1 MSASPPTIKD
11 IAKQLKVSVS
21 TVSRALADN
30 PRIGLGTRL
39 KIQKLAKELHYEPNK
54 QAILFKQ
61 KKTQTIGVIVPNIKE
76 DFFSD
81 AISGIETIALK
92 HDYSILFGQSYD
104 SFEKEVQMMSLMKKQ
119 RVDGIIVSLSKETV
133 KFSHIENF
141 IDSTIP
147 IVYFDRVPNL
157 SGINSVYCNVYKG
170 TLELI
175 DWLYAKGCRHI
186 GLINGP
192 QKLSA
197 SKDRLQGYI
206 DAISKHKIKVDM
218 RLQENTD
225 FTKEGTVA
233 AMAKLFAL
241 KKKPD
246 AIITFNEYVH
256 MDAVQYAAS
265 KNYKVNK
272 DILFVSFANL
282 PITEYSAFPPLASIE
297 QFPQQ
302 QGVKAMEMLIDIWN
316 NPDNEKARQVEI
328 MPSLIV
334 HELK

>member
-1 MSASPPTIKD
+1 MSASPPTIKE
-11 IAKQLKVSVS
+11 IAKRLNVSVS
-21 TVSRALADN
+21 TVSRALANN

-61 KKTQTIGVIVPNIKE
+61 KKTQTIGVIVPNIRE
-76 DFFSD
+76 DFFSE
-81 AISGIETIALK
+81 AITGIETVALA

-104 SFEKEVQMMSLMKKQ
+104 SFEKEVQMISLMKKQ

-133 KFSHIENF
+133 KYSHVENPS
-141 IDSTIP
+141 DSTIP
-147 IVYFDRVPNL
+147 IVYFDRVPHLPN
-157 SGINSVYCNVYKG
+157 INKVFCNIYQG

-175 DWLYAKGCRHI
+175 DWLYKKGCRQI
-186 GLINGP
+186 ALINGP
-192 QKLSA
+192 QKISA
-197 SKDRLQGYI
+197 SKERLHGYI

-225 FTKEGTVA
+225 FTKEGTIE
-233 AMAKLFAL
+233 AMQKLFSL
-241 KKKPD
+241 KRKPD

-256 MDAVQYAAS
+256 LDAVQYAAS
-265 KNYKVNK
+265 KNYSINK

-302 QGVKAMEMLIDIWN
+302 QGAKAMEMLIDIWKT
-316 NPDNEKARQVEI
+316 PDNEKARQVEI
-328 MPSLIV
+328 MPSLII
-334 HELK
+334 H